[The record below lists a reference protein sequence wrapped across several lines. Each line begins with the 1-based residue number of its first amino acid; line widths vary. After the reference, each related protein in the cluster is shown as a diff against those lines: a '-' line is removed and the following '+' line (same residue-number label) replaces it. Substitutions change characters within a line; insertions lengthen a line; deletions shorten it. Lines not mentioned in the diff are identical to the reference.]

1 MKRYLATWLLVS
13 VLAAIELAGG
23 TAADGARS
31 SCKARTVASSGTS
44 VLNLKYLISGL
55 DMYIW

>member
-23 TAADGARS
+23 TAADGARIL
-31 SCKARTVASSGTS
+31 CKARTVASAGTS
-44 VLNLKYLISGL
+44 VLKYLRIG
-55 DMYIW
+55 YVW